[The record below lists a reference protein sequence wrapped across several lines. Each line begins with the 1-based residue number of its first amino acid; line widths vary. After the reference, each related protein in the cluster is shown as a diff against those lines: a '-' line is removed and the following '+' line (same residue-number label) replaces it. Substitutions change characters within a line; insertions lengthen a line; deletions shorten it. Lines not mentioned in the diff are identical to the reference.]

1 MTIKDRI
8 GQDLAKKAINSDELI
23 KSAQGAAFTLLE
35 QAMMKIKT
43 GEMKIEDPNDFVR
56 IWAIIEK
63 TTDYTEVM
71 ENRDKNATGMLPEI
85 STKEAKAL
93 GVNQEITESGDV
105 ETEDVTKEDFESTDA
120 DDIFNNLITAMNN
133 DNVEKMD
140 KD

>member
-120 DDIFNNLITAMNN
+120 DDVFNNLITAMNN